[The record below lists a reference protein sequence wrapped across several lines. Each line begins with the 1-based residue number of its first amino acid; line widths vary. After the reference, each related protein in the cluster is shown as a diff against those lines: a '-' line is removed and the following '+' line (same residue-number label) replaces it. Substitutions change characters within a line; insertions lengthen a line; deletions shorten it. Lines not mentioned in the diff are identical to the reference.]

1 MSNFGDLNPVFSASG
16 RSTNNPDPA
25 FNSRLSKPKFSKVR
39 RQVKPVMKP
48 SSVTS
53 DSLPAAQGFNS
64 FLYRGFGGRS
74 VHEGF
79 VFGGSSSGDQ
89 VLEDLGKLKI
99 EVEDSHS
106 SFGFGDNVRRKVDDD
121 DDEQLQSLLKNKL
134 NLDPSFGSSSSSWST
149 GGHVIHEGLEKL
161 NISEKAMNHN
171 ANAKAEASID
181 YVGEK
186 ILSDDL
192 YRKLNVGGSITT
204 DGINIRHASAA
215 ESLQGGASEKKVHG
229 FSSSCPMNY
238 SFVGTEPPRNAHDA
252 TPSTVNPPE
261 FSFSSNGKSGG
272 TNFMEFK
279 TPNLKPNPFSSL
291 DQKLGFNAKKD
302 SVGASRGRR
311 KGVKQP
317 VKVQLNVGNEF
328 AFSESA
334 FPQGTS
340 EASDSYSPM
349 DVSPYEETADSRD
362 FNAGSDQFANP
373 ENIPPSALNDAFDAE
388 LAAAT
393 ERMDINEEDEVN
405 NNQAE
410 GLNTGECAEGDDL
423 AEDSISGAE
432 TESFK
437 TAAEEMETSSDT
449 FASASENLSRA
460 EESYT
465 QGIDSVPKI
474 ETSRNCLRALMLCY
488 SNRAATR
495 MALGRMR
502 EAIADC
508 TMASSIDSNFLKVQV
523 RAGNCYLSL
532 GEIED
537 ASRYFKKCLQTGS
550 DICVDRKI
558 SVEAS
563 EGLQKAQKALEI
575 LEEALLISPYSKNLL
590 IMKGEALLMLE
601 KYEASI
607 KLCEQTIDL
616 AGKNSLP
623 VDANKYP
630 DSDDTPK
637 DINFGIWRCR
647 LMLKSYFHM
656 GKLEEAINSLEK
668 QEQLLS
674 ATKRDGHK
682 PLESF
687 IPLAATIRE
696 LLRLK
701 SAGNEAFK
709 SGRHAEAVEHYTAA
723 LSCNVES
730 RSFTAVCFCN
740 RSAAYKALGQLS
752 DAIADCSL
760 AIALDQNYSKAISRR
775 ATLFEMLRDYGQAAS
790 DMHRYVNILTK
801 QMEEKT
807 SGIHDRVTNL
817 ASDIRQARM
826 RLSELE
832 EKSRKETSLDMYLV
846 LGVVPSCSAS
856 DIRKAYRK
864 AALKHHPDKA
874 GQSLTR
880 NESKDER
887 LWKEIGEE
895 VRRDTDKLFKMIG
908 EAYAV
913 LSDPAKRSQ
922 YDLEEEMQNSQRRRD
937 GASTSG
943 AEPDVNY
950 PFSNSRRNWREGWSS
965 SRREPSAKKKGAYP
979 LKPGVQGFFI
989 SCDGGREYQAS
1000 QEAINV
1006 IDSFFE
1012 ELMHGTGLK
1021 MNSSGVLENPINKK
1035 VTFSYSEDEDEE
1047 EDDEEENKEV
1057 GDKEELSE
1065 GRDDQVDE
1073 KELASKGSSEV
1084 KQLAETE
1091 TEKDKQEE
1099 KQKDVIEEP
1108 PKKKPCVEEATA
1120 SAKVNGNAEKSID
1133 KLIDA
1138 ELKELGDKSKRR
1150 FMKLDPGCN
1159 GIVFIQM
1166 KRRDGDP
1173 SPKDIVQH
1181 AMTSAAATK
1190 KHMSRFIL
1198 RILPIEVACYPS
1210 EEEISRAIKPLVE
1223 QYFPVETDNPRKFAV
1238 LYGARANTG
1247 LDRMKIIHTV
1257 AKSIPA
1263 PHKVDLNNPE
1273 MSIVVEIVK
1282 TVCLIG
1288 VVEKYKELAKYN
1300 LRQLTSTK

>member
-25 FNSRLSKPKFSKVR
+25 FNSRLSKPRFSKVR
-39 RQVKPVMKP
+39 RQVKPP
-48 SSVTS
+48 SVTS
-53 DSLPAAQGFNS
+53 DFLPPAPHQGFNP
-64 FLYRGFGGRS
+64 FLHRGSPDDAGFGRG

-99 EVEDSHS
+99 GVDDVRFASRLPGDMQNLNIKDSRS
-106 SFGFGDNVRRKVDDD
+106 NAGRNVDDD
-121 DDEQLQSLLKNKL
+121 ELQSLLKNKL

-149 GGHVIHEGLEKL
+149 GGRVIHEGLEKL
-161 NISEKAMNHN
+161 NISEKVMND
-171 ANAKAEASID
+171 NAKAKASMD

-192 YRKLNVGGSITT
+192 SRKLNVGGGLAT
-204 DGINIRHASAA
+204 DGINIGRSSAA
-215 ESLQGGASEKKVHG
+215 ESLQGGVSEKKVHG

-238 SFVGTEPPRNAHDA
+238 SFVGTEPSEHRNAHDA
-252 TPSTVNPPE
+252 ASTVNTSA

-272 TNFMEFK
+272 TSFMEFK

-317 VKVQLNVGNEF
+317 VKVQLNIGNEF
-328 AFSESA
+328 AFAESA

-373 ENIPPSALNDAFDAE
+373 DNIPPAALNDAFDAE

-405 NNQAE
+405 NYQAE

-449 FASASENLSRA
+449 FASASESEVTSSYRPDRQENDNHSLFNSNAASSSFTFSASSFSGVQGPQSTSKRISRKKYPVPLGQDPYILIPNASSFKSSQHSPVTGVQSHLSMGKPSERDPVTRLHKPINNPVMDKARDEKDVSNAAQEACEKWRLRGNNAYKNGDLSRA

-502 EAIADC
+502 EAISDC

-563 EGLQKAQKALEI
+563 EGLQKAQRVSECMHEAGCRLQLRTSTDAEKALEI
-575 LEEALLISPYSKNLL
+575 LEESLLISPYSENLL
-590 IMKGEALLMLE
+590 TMKGEALLMLE

-637 DINFGIWRCR
+637 DLNFGIWRCR

-687 IPLAATIRE
+687 IPFAATIRE

-817 ASDIRQARM
+817 ANDTRQARM

-965 SRREPSAKKKGAYP
+965 SRRDPSAPRWSEQNRSNRYP
-979 LKPGVQGFFI
+979 L
-989 SCDGGREYQAS
+989 
-1000 QEAINV
+1000 
-1006 IDSFFE
+1006 
-1012 ELMHGTGLK
+1012 
-1021 MNSSGVLENPINKK
+1021 
-1035 VTFSYSEDEDEE
+1035 
-1047 EDDEEENKEV
+1047 
-1057 GDKEELSE
+1057 
-1065 GRDDQVDE
+1065 
-1073 KELASKGSSEV
+1073 
-1084 KQLAETE
+1084 
-1091 TEKDKQEE
+1091 
-1099 KQKDVIEEP
+1099 
-1108 PKKKPCVEEATA
+1108 
-1120 SAKVNGNAEKSID
+1120 
-1133 KLIDA
+1133 
-1138 ELKELGDKSKRR
+1138 
-1150 FMKLDPGCN
+1150 
-1159 GIVFIQM
+1159 
-1166 KRRDGDP
+1166 
-1173 SPKDIVQH
+1173 
-1181 AMTSAAATK
+1181 
-1190 KHMSRFIL
+1190 
-1198 RILPIEVACYPS
+1198 
-1210 EEEISRAIKPLVE
+1210 
-1223 QYFPVETDNPRKFAV
+1223 
-1238 LYGARANTG
+1238 
-1247 LDRMKIIHTV
+1247 
-1257 AKSIPA
+1257 
-1263 PHKVDLNNPE
+1263 
-1273 MSIVVEIVK
+1273 
-1282 TVCLIG
+1282 
-1288 VVEKYKELAKYN
+1288 
-1300 LRQLTSTK
+1300 

>member
-1 MSNFGDLNPVFSASG
+1 MSNLGDLNHPVFSASG
-16 RSTNNPDPA
+16 RTSNNPDP
-25 FNSRLSKPKFSKVR
+25 RLSKPRFSKVR
-39 RQVKPVMKP
+39 KQVKPVKKP
-48 SSVTS
+48 S
-53 DSLPAAQGFNS
+53 DSSPGQGFNP
-64 FLYRGFGGRS
+64 FLYRGSPNETGFAFGS
-74 VHEGF
+74 
-79 VFGGSSSGDQ
+79 SSSGDQ

-99 EVEDSHS
+99 EVVEDVHFASRLP
-106 SFGFGDNVRRKVDDD
+106 GDMQNLNINASRRNVDDYD
-121 DDEQLQSLLKNKL
+121 DDELQSLLKNKL
-134 NLDPSFGSSSSSWST
+134 NLDASKDNT

-161 NISEKAMNHN
+161 NISEKVMMNHN
-171 ANAKAEASID
+171 VKSTKESLD

-192 YRKLNVGGSITT
+192 SRKLNVGG
-204 DGINIRHASAA
+204 AA
-215 ESLQGGASEKKVHG
+215 
-229 FSSSCPMNY
+229 
-238 SFVGTEPPRNAHDA
+238 EPPRNAHHDA
-252 TPSTVNPPE
+252 TTSAVNTPE

-272 TNFMEFK
+272 TSFMEFK

-291 DQKLGFNAKKD
+291 DQRLGFNAKKD
-302 SVGASRGRR
+302 NVSSTRGRR
-311 KGVKQP
+311 KGSKQP
-317 VKVQLNVGNEF
+317 VKVQLNIGHEF

-334 FPQGTS
+334 FPQGTTS

-349 DVSPYEETADSRD
+349 DVSPYDEETADSTD
-362 FNAGSDQFANP
+362 FSAGSDQFANP
-373 ENIPPSALNDAFDAE
+373 DNNALNDAFDAE

-405 NNQAE
+405 NYRAE
-410 GLNTGECAEGDDL
+410 ELINTGKCAEHEDL
-423 AEDSISGAE
+423 AEDSVSGAE

-449 FASASENLSRA
+449 FASASESEVTSSFRPDRQDNDYHSLFNSNADSSSFTFSASPFSGVHGQPSTSKRINRKKNPVQLGQDPYILIPNASSFKSSQHSPVTGVQPRDTFTRLQNPVMDKARAEKDVSSAAQEACEKWRLRGNNAYKNGDLSRA

-508 TMASSIDSNFLKVQV
+508 TMASSIDSNFLKIQV

-537 ASRYFKKCLQTGS
+537 ASRYFKKCLQSGS

-558 SVEAS
+558 IVEAS
-563 EGLQKAQKALEI
+563 EGLQKAQRVSECMHEAGYRLQLRTSTDAEKALEI
-575 LEEALLISPYSKNLL
+575 LEESLLISPYSENLL
-590 IMKGEALLMLE
+590 TMKGDALLMLE

-607 KLCEQTIDL
+607 KLCEQTFDM

-630 DSDDTPK
+630 DSDETPK

-647 LMLKSYFHM
+647 LMLKSYFYM

-674 ATKRDGHK
+674 ATKRDGNK

-709 SGRHAEAVEHYTAA
+709 SGRHTEAVEHYTAA

-775 ATLFEMLRDYGQAAS
+775 ATLFEMLKDYGQAAS

-807 SGIHDRVTNL
+807 SGIHERFTNL
-817 ASDIRQARM
+817 ANDIRQARM

-922 YDLEEEMQNSQRRRD
+922 YDLEEEMHNSQRRRD

-965 SRREPSAKKKGAYP
+965 RREPSAPRWFEQNRSNRYP
-979 LKPGVQGFFI
+979 L
-989 SCDGGREYQAS
+989 
-1000 QEAINV
+1000 
-1006 IDSFFE
+1006 
-1012 ELMHGTGLK
+1012 
-1021 MNSSGVLENPINKK
+1021 
-1035 VTFSYSEDEDEE
+1035 
-1047 EDDEEENKEV
+1047 
-1057 GDKEELSE
+1057 
-1065 GRDDQVDE
+1065 
-1073 KELASKGSSEV
+1073 
-1084 KQLAETE
+1084 
-1091 TEKDKQEE
+1091 
-1099 KQKDVIEEP
+1099 
-1108 PKKKPCVEEATA
+1108 
-1120 SAKVNGNAEKSID
+1120 
-1133 KLIDA
+1133 
-1138 ELKELGDKSKRR
+1138 
-1150 FMKLDPGCN
+1150 
-1159 GIVFIQM
+1159 
-1166 KRRDGDP
+1166 
-1173 SPKDIVQH
+1173 
-1181 AMTSAAATK
+1181 
-1190 KHMSRFIL
+1190 
-1198 RILPIEVACYPS
+1198 
-1210 EEEISRAIKPLVE
+1210 
-1223 QYFPVETDNPRKFAV
+1223 
-1238 LYGARANTG
+1238 
-1247 LDRMKIIHTV
+1247 
-1257 AKSIPA
+1257 
-1263 PHKVDLNNPE
+1263 
-1273 MSIVVEIVK
+1273 
-1282 TVCLIG
+1282 
-1288 VVEKYKELAKYN
+1288 
-1300 LRQLTSTK
+1300 

>member
-1 MSNFGDLNPVFSASG
+1 MSNLGDLNHPVFSASG
-16 RSTNNPDPA
+16 RTSNNPDP
-25 FNSRLSKPKFSKVR
+25 RLSKPRFSKVR
-39 RQVKPVMKP
+39 KQVKPVKKP
-48 SSVTS
+48 S
-53 DSLPAAQGFNS
+53 DSSPGQGFNP
-64 FLYRGFGGRS
+64 FLYRGSPNETGFAFGS
-74 VHEGF
+74 
-79 VFGGSSSGDQ
+79 SSSGDQ

-99 EVEDSHS
+99 EVVEHVHFASRLP
-106 SFGFGDNVRRKVDDD
+106 GDMRNLNINASRRNVDD
-121 DDEQLQSLLKNKL
+121 ELQSLLKNKL
-134 NLDPSFGSSSSSWST
+134 NLDASQDNT

-161 NISEKAMNHN
+161 NISEKVMMNHN
-171 ANAKAEASID
+171 VKSTKESLD

-192 YRKLNVGGSITT
+192 SRKLNVGGGLPTHA
-204 DGINIRHASAA
+204 GINLGHHNLSA
-215 ESLQGGASEKKVHG
+215 ESLQGSGNESEKEV
-229 FSSSCPMNY
+229 SSSCPMNF
-238 SFVGTEPPRNAHDA
+238 SFVGAAEPPRNAHHDA
-252 TPSTVNPPE
+252 TTSAVNTPE

-272 TNFMEFK
+272 TSFMEFK

-291 DQKLGFNAKKD
+291 DQRLGFNAKKD
-302 SVGASRGRR
+302 NVSSTRGRR
-311 KGVKQP
+311 KGSKQP
-317 VKVQLNVGNEF
+317 VKVQLNIGHEF

-334 FPQGTS
+334 FPQGTTS

-349 DVSPYEETADSRD
+349 DVSPYDEETADSTD
-362 FNAGSDQFANP
+362 FSAGSDQFANP
-373 ENIPPSALNDAFDAE
+373 DNNALNDAFDAE

-405 NNQAE
+405 NYRAE
-410 GLNTGECAEGDDL
+410 ELINTGKCAEHEDL
-423 AEDSISGAE
+423 AEDSVSGAE

-449 FASASENLSRA
+449 FASASESEVTSSFRPDRQDNDYHSLFNSNADSSSFTFSASPFSGVHGQPSTSKRINRKKNPVQLGQDPYILIPNASSFKSLQHSPVTGVQPRDTFTRLQNPVMDKARAEKDVSSAAQEACEKWRLRGNNAYKNGDLSRA

-508 TMASSIDSNFLKVQV
+508 TMASSIDSNFLKIQV

-537 ASRYFKKCLQTGS
+537 ASRYFKKCLQSGS

-558 SVEAS
+558 IVEAS
-563 EGLQKAQKALEI
+563 EGLQKAQRVSECMHEAGYRLQLRTSTDAEKALEI
-575 LEEALLISPYSKNLL
+575 LEESLLISPYSENLL
-590 IMKGEALLMLE
+590 TMKGDALLMLE

-607 KLCEQTIDL
+607 KLCEQTFDM

-630 DSDDTPK
+630 DSDETPK

-647 LMLKSYFHM
+647 LMLKSYFYM

-674 ATKRDGHK
+674 ATKRDGNK

-709 SGRHAEAVEHYTAA
+709 SGRHTEAVEHYTAA

-775 ATLFEMLRDYGQAAS
+775 ATLFEMLKDYGQAAS

-807 SGIHDRVTNL
+807 SGIHERFTNL
-817 ASDIRQARM
+817 ANDIRQARM

-922 YDLEEEMQNSQRRRD
+922 YDLEEEMHNSQRRRD

-965 SRREPSAKKKGAYP
+965 RREPSAPRWFEQNRSNRYP
-979 LKPGVQGFFI
+979 L
-989 SCDGGREYQAS
+989 
-1000 QEAINV
+1000 
-1006 IDSFFE
+1006 
-1012 ELMHGTGLK
+1012 
-1021 MNSSGVLENPINKK
+1021 
-1035 VTFSYSEDEDEE
+1035 
-1047 EDDEEENKEV
+1047 
-1057 GDKEELSE
+1057 
-1065 GRDDQVDE
+1065 
-1073 KELASKGSSEV
+1073 
-1084 KQLAETE
+1084 
-1091 TEKDKQEE
+1091 
-1099 KQKDVIEEP
+1099 
-1108 PKKKPCVEEATA
+1108 
-1120 SAKVNGNAEKSID
+1120 
-1133 KLIDA
+1133 
-1138 ELKELGDKSKRR
+1138 
-1150 FMKLDPGCN
+1150 
-1159 GIVFIQM
+1159 
-1166 KRRDGDP
+1166 
-1173 SPKDIVQH
+1173 
-1181 AMTSAAATK
+1181 
-1190 KHMSRFIL
+1190 
-1198 RILPIEVACYPS
+1198 
-1210 EEEISRAIKPLVE
+1210 
-1223 QYFPVETDNPRKFAV
+1223 
-1238 LYGARANTG
+1238 
-1247 LDRMKIIHTV
+1247 
-1257 AKSIPA
+1257 
-1263 PHKVDLNNPE
+1263 
-1273 MSIVVEIVK
+1273 
-1282 TVCLIG
+1282 
-1288 VVEKYKELAKYN
+1288 
-1300 LRQLTSTK
+1300 

>member
-1 MSNFGDLNPVFSASG
+1 MSNFGDLNHPVFSASG
-16 RSTNNPDPA
+16 RTSNNNPDPRH
-25 FNSRLSKPKFSKVR
+25 SSSSGLSKPRFSKVR
-39 RQVKPVMKP
+39 RQVKPVKP
-48 SSVTS
+48 SLPS
-53 DSLPAAQGFNS
+53 DSLPGQSFNP
-64 FLYRGFGGRS
+64 FLFRGS
-74 VHEGF
+74 PNETGF
-79 VFGGSSSGDQ
+79 VFGSVDGGSSS
-89 VLEDLGKLKI
+89 VVEDLGKLKI
-99 EVEDSHS
+99 EVEDVHFASRLP
-106 SFGFGDNVRRKVDDD
+106 GDMQNLNIKDASRNNVVVDDD
-121 DDEQLQSLLKNKL
+121 GDELQSLLQNKL
-134 NLDPSFGSSSSSWST
+134 NLDPSK
-149 GGHVIHEGLEKL
+149 EKV
-161 NISEKAMNHN
+161 MNN
-171 ANAKAEASID
+171 NNNVKSKDSLD

-192 YRKLNVGGSITT
+192 SRRLNVGGVAT
-204 DGINIRHASAA
+204 DGINIAQNVSA
-215 ESLQGGASEKKVHG
+215 ESLHGSGSVSDEKVHG

-238 SFVGTEPPRNAHDA
+238 SFAGTEPTRNA
-252 TPSTVNPPE
+252 SE
-261 FSFSSNGKSGG
+261 FSFSSNGKNVGA
-272 TNFMEFK
+272 NFMEFK
-279 TPNLKPNPFSSL
+279 TPNLKPNPFASL

-302 SVGASRGRR
+302 NVSSGTRGRR
-311 KGVKQP
+311 KGGKQP
-317 VKVQLNVGNEF
+317 VKVQLNIGHEF
-328 AFSESA
+328 AFAESVY
-334 FPQGTS
+334 PQGTTS
-340 EASDSYSPM
+340 EVSDSYSPM

-362 FNAGSDQFANP
+362 FSAGSDQFTNP
-373 ENIPPSALNDAFDAE
+373 DDKPPAALNDAFDAE
-388 LAAAT
+388 LVAAT

-405 NNQAE
+405 NYQAE
-410 GLNTGECAEGDDL
+410 ELNTGKCAEHEDL
-423 AEDSISGAE
+423 AENSVSGAE

-449 FASASENLSRA
+449 FASASESEVTSSFRPDRQENDNQSLFNSASSSFTFSARSFSGVHAQPSTSKRINRKKNPVQLGQDPYILIPNASSFMSSQHSPVTGVQSHLSMGKPSERDPFTRSQKPINNSVMDKARDEKNVSNAAQEACEKWRLRGNNAYKTGDLSRA

-537 ASRYFKKCLQTGS
+537 ASRYFKKCLQSGS

-558 SVEAS
+558 VVEAS
-563 EGLQKAQKALEI
+563 EGLQKAQRLSECMHEAGCRLQLRTSTDAEKALEI
-575 LEEALLISPYSKNLL
+575 LEESLRISPYSENLL
-590 IMKGEALLMLE
+590 TMKGEALLMLE

-623 VDANKYP
+623 VDANIYP

-668 QEQLLS
+668 QERLLS
-674 ATKRDGHK
+674 ATKRDGNK

-709 SGRHAEAVEHYTAA
+709 SGRHTEAVEHYTAA

-801 QMEEKT
+801 QMEEKA
-807 SGIHDRVTNL
+807 SGVHDRFTNL
-817 ASDIRQARM
+817 ANDIRQARM
-826 RLSELE
+826 RLSDLE

-846 LGVVPSCSAS
+846 LDVVPSCSAS

-880 NESKDER
+880 NESKDET

-895 VRRDTDKLFKMIG
+895 VRKDTDKLFKMIG

-922 YDLEEEMQNSQRRRD
+922 YDVEEEMQNSQRRRD
-937 GASTSG
+937 GGASTSG

-950 PFSNSRRNWREGWSS
+950 PFSNSRRNWREGWN
-965 SRREPSAKKKGAYP
+965 SRREPSAPRWFEQNRSNRYP
-979 LKPGVQGFFI
+979 L
-989 SCDGGREYQAS
+989 
-1000 QEAINV
+1000 
-1006 IDSFFE
+1006 
-1012 ELMHGTGLK
+1012 
-1021 MNSSGVLENPINKK
+1021 
-1035 VTFSYSEDEDEE
+1035 
-1047 EDDEEENKEV
+1047 
-1057 GDKEELSE
+1057 
-1065 GRDDQVDE
+1065 
-1073 KELASKGSSEV
+1073 
-1084 KQLAETE
+1084 
-1091 TEKDKQEE
+1091 
-1099 KQKDVIEEP
+1099 
-1108 PKKKPCVEEATA
+1108 
-1120 SAKVNGNAEKSID
+1120 
-1133 KLIDA
+1133 
-1138 ELKELGDKSKRR
+1138 
-1150 FMKLDPGCN
+1150 
-1159 GIVFIQM
+1159 
-1166 KRRDGDP
+1166 
-1173 SPKDIVQH
+1173 
-1181 AMTSAAATK
+1181 
-1190 KHMSRFIL
+1190 
-1198 RILPIEVACYPS
+1198 
-1210 EEEISRAIKPLVE
+1210 
-1223 QYFPVETDNPRKFAV
+1223 
-1238 LYGARANTG
+1238 
-1247 LDRMKIIHTV
+1247 
-1257 AKSIPA
+1257 
-1263 PHKVDLNNPE
+1263 
-1273 MSIVVEIVK
+1273 
-1282 TVCLIG
+1282 
-1288 VVEKYKELAKYN
+1288 
-1300 LRQLTSTK
+1300 

>member
-25 FNSRLSKPKFSKVR
+25 FNSRLSKPRFSKVR

-53 DSLPAAQGFNS
+53 DSLPAAQGFNP
-64 FLYRGFGGRS
+64 FLYRGSPDDAGFGGRS

-89 VLEDLGKLKI
+89 VLEDLGKLNI
-99 EVEDSHS
+99 EVDDVHFDSRLP
-106 SFGFGDNVRRKVDDD
+106 GDMQNLNIKDSRSNAGRNVDDD
-121 DDEQLQSLLKNKL
+121 ELQSLLKNKL
-134 NLDPSFGSSSSSWST
+134 NLDPSKDNSFGSSSSSSWST

-161 NISEKAMNHN
+161 NISEKAMIH
-171 ANAKAEASID
+171 NAKAKASMD
-181 YVGEK
+181 YVG
-186 ILSDDL
+186 
-192 YRKLNVGGSITT
+192 GGLAT
-204 DGINIRHASAA
+204 DGINIRHASAQNVSA
-215 ESLQGGASEKKVHG
+215 ESLQGSGSEKKVHG

-252 TPSTVNPPE
+252 TTSTVNPPE

-317 VKVQLNVGNEF
+317 VKVQLNIGNEF
-328 AFSESA
+328 AFAESA

-340 EASDSYSPM
+340 EVSDSYSPM

-362 FNAGSDQFANP
+362 FSAGSDQFANP
-373 ENIPPSALNDAFDAE
+373 DNIPPAALNDAFDAE

-449 FASASENLSRA
+449 FASASESEVTSSYRPDRQENDNHPLFNSNAASSSFTFSASSFSGVQGQQSTSKRISRKKYPVPLGQDPYILIPNASSFKSSQHSPVTGVQSHLSMGKPSERDPFTRLQKPINNSVMDKARDEKDASNAAQEACEKWRLRGNNAYKNGDLSRA
-460 EESYT
+460 EESYS

-563 EGLQKAQKALEI
+563 EGLQKAQRVSECMHEAGCRLQLRTSTDAEKALEI
-575 LEEALLISPYSKNLL
+575 LEEALLISPYSENLL

-817 ASDIRQARM
+817 ANDIRQARM

-965 SRREPSAKKKGAYP
+965 SRREPSGPRWFEQNRSNRYP
-979 LKPGVQGFFI
+979 L
-989 SCDGGREYQAS
+989 
-1000 QEAINV
+1000 
-1006 IDSFFE
+1006 
-1012 ELMHGTGLK
+1012 
-1021 MNSSGVLENPINKK
+1021 
-1035 VTFSYSEDEDEE
+1035 
-1047 EDDEEENKEV
+1047 
-1057 GDKEELSE
+1057 
-1065 GRDDQVDE
+1065 
-1073 KELASKGSSEV
+1073 
-1084 KQLAETE
+1084 
-1091 TEKDKQEE
+1091 
-1099 KQKDVIEEP
+1099 
-1108 PKKKPCVEEATA
+1108 
-1120 SAKVNGNAEKSID
+1120 
-1133 KLIDA
+1133 
-1138 ELKELGDKSKRR
+1138 
-1150 FMKLDPGCN
+1150 
-1159 GIVFIQM
+1159 
-1166 KRRDGDP
+1166 
-1173 SPKDIVQH
+1173 
-1181 AMTSAAATK
+1181 
-1190 KHMSRFIL
+1190 
-1198 RILPIEVACYPS
+1198 
-1210 EEEISRAIKPLVE
+1210 
-1223 QYFPVETDNPRKFAV
+1223 
-1238 LYGARANTG
+1238 
-1247 LDRMKIIHTV
+1247 
-1257 AKSIPA
+1257 
-1263 PHKVDLNNPE
+1263 
-1273 MSIVVEIVK
+1273 
-1282 TVCLIG
+1282 
-1288 VVEKYKELAKYN
+1288 
-1300 LRQLTSTK
+1300 

>member
-1 MSNFGDLNPVFSASG
+1 MSNFGDLNHPIFSASG
-16 RSTNNPDPA
+16 RTSSNNPDP
-25 FNSRLSKPKFSKVR
+25 RGLSKPRFSKVR
-39 RQVKPVMKP
+39 RQVKPMKP
-48 SSVTS
+48 SSDS
-53 DSLPAAQGFNS
+53 SLPGTHGFNP
-64 FLYRGFGGRS
+64 FLHRGSPDQTRS
-74 VHEGF
+74 SINQGL
-79 VFGGSSSGDQ
+79 VFGSSSGDR
-89 VLEDLGKLKI
+89 VVEDLGKLNI
-99 EVEDSHS
+99 QVEDGRFASRLPGDMQNLNIEDNAS
-106 SFGFGDNVRRKVDDD
+106 SRHVDGD
-121 DDEQLQSLLKNKL
+121 DDELQSLLKNKL
-134 NLDPSFGSSSSSWST
+134 NLDPA
-149 GGHVIHEGLEKL
+149 GHVIHEGLEKL
-161 NISEKAMNHN
+161 NISGKVMNN
-171 ANAKAEASID
+171 NNNNVKSKDSLD

-192 YRKLNVGGSITT
+192 SRKLNVGH
-204 DGINIRHASAA
+204 DASARNMSE
-215 ESLQGGASEKKVHG
+215 ESLQGSGSVNEEKVRD
-229 FSSSCPMNY
+229 FSSSCPMNF
-238 SFVGTEPPRNAHDA
+238 SFVGADA
-252 TPSTVNPPE
+252 TTSTVNTPE

-272 TNFMEFK
+272 TSFMEFK
-279 TPNLKPNPFSSL
+279 TPNLKPNPFSTL

-302 SVGASRGRR
+302 SVGVATRGRR

-317 VKVQLNVGNEF
+317 VKVQLNVGHEF
-328 AFSESA
+328 AFSDSA
-334 FPQGTS
+334 FPQGATS
-340 EASDSYSPM
+340 EVSDSFSPM

-362 FNAGSDQFANP
+362 FSAGSDD
-373 ENIPPSALNDAFDAE
+373 NIPPAAFNYAFDAE

-405 NNQAE
+405 NYQAE
-410 GLNTGECAEGDDL
+410 ELNNTGKCDEHEDL
-423 AEDSISGAE
+423 AEDSVSGAE
-432 TESFK
+432 TESFV

-449 FASASENLSRA
+449 FASASESEVTSSFRPDRQDNDNQSPFNSNVASSSFTFSASSFSGVQGQQSTSKRISRKKYPVPLGQDPYILIPNASSFKSSQHSPVTGVQSHLSMGKPSERDPFTRLQKPINNPVMDKARDENDASTAAQEACEKWRLRGNNAYKNGDLSKA
-460 EESYT
+460 EESYK
-465 QGIDSVPKI
+465 QGIDSVPKV

-502 EAIADC
+502 DAIADC

-537 ASRYFKKCLQTGS
+537 ASRYFKKCLQSGS

-558 SVEAS
+558 IVEAS
-563 EGLQKAQKALEI
+563 EGLQKAQRVSECMHEARCRLQLKTSTDVEKALEI
-575 LEEALLISPYSKNLL
+575 LEEALLISPYSENLL
-590 IMKGEALLMLE
+590 TMKGEALMMLE

-623 VDANKYP
+623 IDANKYP

-674 ATKRDGHK
+674 AIKRDGNK

-709 SGRHAEAVEHYTAA
+709 SGRHTEAVEHYTAA

-801 QMEEKT
+801 QMEDRT
-807 SGIHDRVTNL
+807 SGDRFTNM
-817 ASDIRQARM
+817 ANDIRQARM

-846 LGVVPSCSAS
+846 LGVVQSCSAS

-943 AEPDVNY
+943 AEPDGNY

-965 SRREPSAKKKGAYP
+965 RREPSAPRWFEQNRSNRYP
-979 LKPGVQGFFI
+979 L
-989 SCDGGREYQAS
+989 
-1000 QEAINV
+1000 
-1006 IDSFFE
+1006 
-1012 ELMHGTGLK
+1012 
-1021 MNSSGVLENPINKK
+1021 
-1035 VTFSYSEDEDEE
+1035 
-1047 EDDEEENKEV
+1047 
-1057 GDKEELSE
+1057 
-1065 GRDDQVDE
+1065 
-1073 KELASKGSSEV
+1073 
-1084 KQLAETE
+1084 
-1091 TEKDKQEE
+1091 
-1099 KQKDVIEEP
+1099 
-1108 PKKKPCVEEATA
+1108 
-1120 SAKVNGNAEKSID
+1120 
-1133 KLIDA
+1133 
-1138 ELKELGDKSKRR
+1138 
-1150 FMKLDPGCN
+1150 
-1159 GIVFIQM
+1159 
-1166 KRRDGDP
+1166 
-1173 SPKDIVQH
+1173 
-1181 AMTSAAATK
+1181 
-1190 KHMSRFIL
+1190 
-1198 RILPIEVACYPS
+1198 
-1210 EEEISRAIKPLVE
+1210 
-1223 QYFPVETDNPRKFAV
+1223 
-1238 LYGARANTG
+1238 
-1247 LDRMKIIHTV
+1247 
-1257 AKSIPA
+1257 
-1263 PHKVDLNNPE
+1263 
-1273 MSIVVEIVK
+1273 
-1282 TVCLIG
+1282 
-1288 VVEKYKELAKYN
+1288 
-1300 LRQLTSTK
+1300 

>member
-16 RSTNNPDPA
+16 RTANNPDPRH
-25 FNSRLSKPKFSKVR
+25 SSSSGLSKPRFSKVR
-39 RQVKPVMKP
+39 RQVKPIIKP
-48 SSVTS
+48 SSDS
-53 DSLPAAQGFNS
+53 SLPSFNP
-64 FLYRGFGGRS
+64 FLHRGSSDQTRPINK
-74 VHEGF
+74 GF
-79 VFGGSSSGDQ
+79 VFGGGSSSEQ
-89 VLEDLGKLKI
+89 VLEDLGNLKI
-99 EVEDSHS
+99 GS
-106 SFGFGDNVRRKVDDD
+106 GDNARSRHVDD
-121 DDEQLQSLLKNKL
+121 DDEQLQSLLKSKL
-134 NLDPSFGSSSSSWST
+134 NLDQTKVNTF
-149 GGHVIHEGLEKL
+149 VINDSLEKL
-161 NISEKAMNHN
+161 NISENVMNSN
-171 ANAKAEASID
+171 VKVKESLD

-192 YRKLNVGGSITT
+192 SRKLNVG
-204 DGINIRHASAA
+204 HHAASAQNLSEE
-215 ESLQGGASEKKVHG
+215 ESRQGEKVHT
-229 FSSSCPMNY
+229 FSSSCPMNF
-238 SFVGTEPPRNAHDA
+238 SFVGTESSEHLNPA
-252 TPSTVNPPE
+252 TSAVNNTSE
-261 FSFSSNGKSGG
+261 FNFSSGGKS
-272 TNFMEFK
+272 FMEFK

-291 DQKLGFNAKKD
+291 EQKVGFNAKKEN
-302 SVGASRGRR
+302 VGGARGRR
-311 KGVKQP
+311 KGSKQP
-317 VKVQLNVGNEF
+317 VKVQLNIGHEF
-328 AFSESA
+328 AFGESV
-334 FPQGTS
+334 FPKGTS
-340 EASDSYSPM
+340 EVSDSYSPM
-349 DVSPYEETADSRD
+349 DVSPYEETAESRG
-362 FNAGSDQFANP
+362 FSSGSDQFANP
-373 ENIPPSALNDAFDAE
+373 GVALNDVFDAE
-388 LAAAT
+388 LLAAT
-393 ERMDINEEDEVN
+393 ERMDINEEEAN
-405 NNQAE
+405 NYQAE
-410 GLNTGECAEGDDL
+410 GLNTSESGEHEDL
-423 AEDSISGAE
+423 AEDSVSGAE

-449 FASASENLSRA
+449 FASASESEVTSSYRPHRQENDNQSLFNSNAASSSFTFSAPSFSGVGVQPSTSKRISRKKNPVPLGQDPYILIPNASSFKSSQHSPLTGVQSPLSMGRPSERDPFTRVQKPINNSVRDKARDEKDASNAAQEACEKWRLRGNNAYKNGDLSRA

-465 QGIDSVPKI
+465 QGIDSVPKM

-488 SNRAATR
+488 SNRAATL

-537 ASRYFKKCLQTGS
+537 ASRYFKKCLQSGS

-558 SVEAS
+558 IVEAS
-563 EGLQKAQKALEI
+563 EGLQKAQRVSECMHEAGCRLQLRTSTDAEKALEI
-575 LEEALLISPYSKNLL
+575 LEESLLISPYSENLL
-590 IMKGEALLMLE
+590 TMKGEALLMLE

-616 AGKNSLP
+616 AGKNSPP
-623 VDANKYP
+623 VDAT
-630 DSDDTPK
+630 DSHDTSK

-674 ATKRDGHK
+674 AIKRDGNK

-709 SGRHAEAVEHYTAA
+709 SGRHTEAVEHYTAA

-817 ASDIRQARM
+817 ANDIRQARM

-880 NESKDER
+880 NESKDET

-895 VRRDTDKLFKMIG
+895 VRKDTDKLFKMIG

-943 AEPDVNY
+943 AEPDANY
-950 PFSNSRRNWREGWSS
+950 PFSNSRRNWRES
-965 SRREPSAKKKGAYP
+965 SRRDPSARWFEQNRSNRYP
-979 LKPGVQGFFI
+979 F
-989 SCDGGREYQAS
+989 
-1000 QEAINV
+1000 
-1006 IDSFFE
+1006 
-1012 ELMHGTGLK
+1012 
-1021 MNSSGVLENPINKK
+1021 
-1035 VTFSYSEDEDEE
+1035 
-1047 EDDEEENKEV
+1047 
-1057 GDKEELSE
+1057 
-1065 GRDDQVDE
+1065 
-1073 KELASKGSSEV
+1073 
-1084 KQLAETE
+1084 
-1091 TEKDKQEE
+1091 
-1099 KQKDVIEEP
+1099 
-1108 PKKKPCVEEATA
+1108 
-1120 SAKVNGNAEKSID
+1120 
-1133 KLIDA
+1133 
-1138 ELKELGDKSKRR
+1138 
-1150 FMKLDPGCN
+1150 
-1159 GIVFIQM
+1159 
-1166 KRRDGDP
+1166 
-1173 SPKDIVQH
+1173 
-1181 AMTSAAATK
+1181 
-1190 KHMSRFIL
+1190 
-1198 RILPIEVACYPS
+1198 
-1210 EEEISRAIKPLVE
+1210 
-1223 QYFPVETDNPRKFAV
+1223 
-1238 LYGARANTG
+1238 
-1247 LDRMKIIHTV
+1247 
-1257 AKSIPA
+1257 
-1263 PHKVDLNNPE
+1263 
-1273 MSIVVEIVK
+1273 
-1282 TVCLIG
+1282 
-1288 VVEKYKELAKYN
+1288 
-1300 LRQLTSTK
+1300 

>member
-1 MSNFGDLNPVFSASG
+1 MSNFGDLNPPVFSASG
-16 RSTNNPDPA
+16 RTSNNH
-25 FNSRLSKPKFSKVR
+25 SSSSGLSKPRFSKVR
-39 RQVKPVMKP
+39 RQVKPMKP
-48 SSVTS
+48 SLSSS
-53 DSLPAAQGFNS
+53 DSLPNQGFNP
-64 FLYRGFGGRS
+64 FLHRGS
-74 VHEGF
+74 PNEAGF
-79 VFGGSSSGDQ
+79 VFGSSVDGGGSISSGDQ
-89 VLEDLGKLKI
+89 VLEDLGKLNIK
-99 EVEDSHS
+99 DSRS
-106 SFGFGDNVRRKVDDD
+106 NAGRRNLD
-121 DDEQLQSLLKNKL
+121 DDELQSLLKNKL
-134 NLDPSFGSSSSSWST
+134 NLDPTKDNGFGSFSS
-149 GGHVIHEGLEKL
+149 GHVIHEGLEKL
-161 NISEKAMNHN
+161 NLSEEMMNSNVKA
-171 ANAKAEASID
+171 KESLD

-192 YRKLNVGGSITT
+192 SRKLNVGGIAT
-204 DGINIRHASAA
+204 DGGINTAHASGE
-215 ESLQGGASEKKVHG
+215 ESLQGSGSEEEKVHG
-229 FSSSCPMNY
+229 FSSSCPMNF
-238 SFVGTEPPRNAHDA
+238 SFVGTEPPRNAHGA
-252 TPSTVNPPE
+252 TSTVNTPE

-302 SVGASRGRR
+302 NVGGTRGRR
-311 KGVKQP
+311 KGGSKQP
-317 VKVQLNVGNEF
+317 VKVQLNVGHEF

-334 FPQGTS
+334 FPQGATS
-340 EASDSYSPM
+340 EVSDSYSPM
-349 DVSPYEETADSRD
+349 DVSPYEETADGRD
-362 FNAGSDQFANP
+362 FSAGSDD
-373 ENIPPSALNDAFDAE
+373 NIPPAALNDAFDAE

-405 NNQAE
+405 NYQAE
-410 GLNTGECAEGDDL
+410 ELNTDKCAEHEDL
-423 AEDSISGAE
+423 AEDSVSGAE

-449 FASASENLSRA
+449 FASASESEVTSSFRPDRQENDNQPLFSSNAGSSSFTFSASSFSGVHGQPSTSKRINRKKNPVQLGQDPYILIPNASSFKSSQHSPVTGVQSHLPMGKPSERDPFTRLPKPINNSVMDKARDEKDLSNAAQEACEKWRLRGNNAYKNGDLSRA

-502 EAIADC
+502 DAIADC

-537 ASRYFKKCLQTGS
+537 ASKYFKKCLQSGS

-558 SVEAS
+558 VVEAS
-563 EGLQKAQKALEI
+563 EGLQKAQRVSECMHEAGCRLQLRTSTDAEKALEI
-575 LEEALLISPYSKNLL
+575 LEESLLISPYSENLL
-590 IMKGEALLMLE
+590 TMKGDALLMLE

-623 VDANKYP
+623 VDANKFP
-630 DSDDTPK
+630 DSDDIPK

-647 LMLKSYFHM
+647 LILKSYFHM

-674 ATKRDGHK
+674 ATKRDGNK

-709 SGRHAEAVEHYTAA
+709 SGRHTEAVEHYTAA

-807 SGIHDRVTNL
+807 SGDRFTNL
-817 ASDIRQARM
+817 ANDIRQARM

-846 LGVVPSCSAS
+846 LGVVASCSAS

-895 VRRDTDKLFKMIG
+895 VRKDTDKLFKMIG

-922 YDLEEEMQNSQRRRD
+922 YDLEEEIQNSQRRRD

-965 SRREPSAKKKGAYP
+965 SRREQSAPRWFEQNRSNRYP
-979 LKPGVQGFFI
+979 L
-989 SCDGGREYQAS
+989 
-1000 QEAINV
+1000 
-1006 IDSFFE
+1006 
-1012 ELMHGTGLK
+1012 
-1021 MNSSGVLENPINKK
+1021 
-1035 VTFSYSEDEDEE
+1035 
-1047 EDDEEENKEV
+1047 
-1057 GDKEELSE
+1057 
-1065 GRDDQVDE
+1065 
-1073 KELASKGSSEV
+1073 
-1084 KQLAETE
+1084 
-1091 TEKDKQEE
+1091 
-1099 KQKDVIEEP
+1099 
-1108 PKKKPCVEEATA
+1108 
-1120 SAKVNGNAEKSID
+1120 
-1133 KLIDA
+1133 
-1138 ELKELGDKSKRR
+1138 
-1150 FMKLDPGCN
+1150 
-1159 GIVFIQM
+1159 
-1166 KRRDGDP
+1166 
-1173 SPKDIVQH
+1173 
-1181 AMTSAAATK
+1181 
-1190 KHMSRFIL
+1190 
-1198 RILPIEVACYPS
+1198 
-1210 EEEISRAIKPLVE
+1210 
-1223 QYFPVETDNPRKFAV
+1223 
-1238 LYGARANTG
+1238 
-1247 LDRMKIIHTV
+1247 
-1257 AKSIPA
+1257 
-1263 PHKVDLNNPE
+1263 
-1273 MSIVVEIVK
+1273 
-1282 TVCLIG
+1282 
-1288 VVEKYKELAKYN
+1288 
-1300 LRQLTSTK
+1300 